1 MPVMNGY
8 EVMAAMSGDTLLSKI
23 PIIVTTGDDASDTE
37 VLALSMG
44 ANDVLVKPYKPAVIK
59 HRLANTI
66 KLRETAALVNAVR
79 KDVLTGVL
87 KKEFF
92 YEQITMNIKGKPSE
106 SYDLIC
112 CDIERFKLVND
123 LFGMDIG
130 DALLK
135 HLAGLNDC
143 QGQSISYSHQP
154 EASFW
159 HLCH

>member
-66 KLRETAALVNAVR
+66 KLR
-79 KDVLTGVL
+79 
-87 KKEFF
+87 
-92 YEQITMNIKGKPSE
+92 
-106 SYDLIC
+106 
-112 CDIERFKLVND
+112 
-123 LFGMDIG
+123 
-130 DALLK
+130 
-135 HLAGLNDC
+135 
-143 QGQSISYSHQP
+143 
-154 EASFW
+154 
-159 HLCH
+159 